1 MAARRKTKPLVCNGI
16 DGATGAYWLGG
27 LTPDDLARVAKSET
41 LNDPELAALKA
52 RYEASQKTY
61 LGTIEGV
68 DPADLGQAGWGVI
81 FAHDASAELRD
92 ALEPLLSHR
101 QTQTGERY
109 REFFGPDGVRP
120 GESSRRFLVR
130 HKAAPGSPANPDSI
144 PYYLLLVGEPKSIT
158 YQFQYQLD
166 VTYAVGRIAFDTI
179 DEYARYAE
187 SVVAAET
194 RRPRAQGIALFG
206 TRNPDDQ
213 ATMMSADRLVEPLG
227 RWLAKH
233 HPKQLRSDAIAG
245 DATTER
251 FRSLLGGG
259 ETPSLLFSATHGMAF
274 PRGHELQLKHQGAI
288 LCQDWPGPVE
298 WQAAIPQDFYFSG
311 DDLLDTAN
319 PAGMVAFFFACY
331 GAGSPQFDDF
341 AQQAGLAAKIAPHP
355 FLGWLPRRL
364 LGHPRGSA
372 LAVIGHVDRA
382 WSYSFNWPRAGEQ
395 LDVFKSTLGA
405 MIKGDPIGLAL
416 EYFNNRYGALAS
428 ELTDAQ
434 RDARFEAVLDP
445 NELAGVWTGMV
456 DARNYVILG
465 DPAVRLM

>member
-1 MAARRKTKPLVCNGI
+1 MAARRTKRLVCNGI
-16 DGATGAYWLGG
+16 NGATGAYWLDG
-27 LTPDDLARVAKSET
+27 LTPDDLARVARNET

-52 RYEASQKTY
+52 RYAASQKTY
-61 LGTIEGV
+61 LGTIGGV
-68 DPADLGQAGWGVI
+68 DPADLAQAGWGVI
-81 FAHDASAELRD
+81 FAHDAPDELRT
-92 ALEPLLSHR
+92 ALEPLLKHR
-101 QTQTGERY
+101 HSQAGDRY
-109 REFFGPDGVRP
+109 REFSGPKGVRS
-120 GESSRRFLVR
+120 GESSRRFLIR
-130 HKAAPGSPANPDSI
+130 HKASPGSPANPDRI
-144 PYYLLLVGEPKSIT
+144 PYYLLLVGDPTSIT
-158 YQFQYQLD
+158 FPFQYQLD
-166 VTYAVGRIAFDTI
+166 VTYAVGRIAFDTM

-194 RRPRAQGIALFG
+194 GKPRAQGIALFG

-213 ATMMSADRLVEPLG
+213 ATALSADLLVEPLG

-233 HPKQLRSDAIAG
+233 HPKELRSDAIPG
-245 DATTER
+245 DAPKER
-251 FRSLLGGG
+251 LRTLLGGG

-274 PRGHELQLKHQGAI
+274 PEGHELQLKHQGAI
-288 LCQDWPGPVE
+288 LCQEWPGPVE
-298 WQAAIPQDFYFSG
+298 WRAAIPQDFYFSG

-319 PAGMVAFFFACY
+319 PAGMIAFFFACY
-331 GAGSPQFDDF
+331 SAGTPQFDDF
-341 AQQAGLAAKIAPHP
+341 AQQAGLATPIAPHA

-382 WSYSFNWPRAGEQ
+382 WPYSFHWPRAGAQ
-395 LDVFKSTLGA
+395 LDVFKSAVGA

-416 EYFNNRYGALAS
+416 EYFNTRYGALAS
-428 ELTDAQ
+428 ELTNAQ

-445 NELAGVWTGMV
+445 IELAGVWTGMV